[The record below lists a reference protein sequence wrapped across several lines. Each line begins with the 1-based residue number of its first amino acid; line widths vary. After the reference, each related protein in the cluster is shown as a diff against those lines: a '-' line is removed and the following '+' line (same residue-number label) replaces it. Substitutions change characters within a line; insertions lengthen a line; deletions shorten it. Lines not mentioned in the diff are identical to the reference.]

1 MFRSGDQVERE
12 IDGMFFEAS
21 VKTVHKPPPRN
32 PDSRGQRRCYSY
44 DILYPDTKNTELNVP
59 EDEIRLKVG
68 RRRGSSNNSS
78 GSSKTTETSDT
89 TTNDH
94 HKYSRYGTSNQSI
107 STVAPSKNAY
117 VLVGEQEHEG
127 VPHTTTDGTLVDEGK
142 RDDSS
147 NTANS
152 SSANP
157 DPFAATLAETE
168 QQKKSGKVNV
178 HHLDDNE
185 RFQSTGSAYITH
197 GHVGDSVK
205 TGASGGGGGGLRAIR
220 MLRK

>member
-1 MFRSGDQVERE
+1 MPN
-12 IDGMFFEAS
+12 A
-21 VKTVHKPPPRN
+21 
-32 PDSRGQRRCYSY
+32 
-44 DILYPDTKNTELNVP
+44 
-59 EDEIRLKVG
+59 
-68 RRRGSSNNSS
+68 
-78 GSSKTTETSDT
+78 
-89 TTNDH
+89 
-94 HKYSRYGTSNQSI
+94 GTSHHQ
-107 STVAPSKNAY
+107 V
-117 VLVGEQEHEG
+117 
-127 VPHTTTDGTLVDEGK
+127 DGTTIPDCGRSPPS